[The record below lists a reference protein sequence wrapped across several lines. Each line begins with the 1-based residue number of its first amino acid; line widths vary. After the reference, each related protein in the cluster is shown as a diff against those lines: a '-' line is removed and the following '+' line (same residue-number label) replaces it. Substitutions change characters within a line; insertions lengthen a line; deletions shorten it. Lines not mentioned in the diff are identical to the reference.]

1 MRPRT
6 FILLVL
12 VLVAAAVAILL
23 IVFFSP
29 RVGPLAG
36 LFGRSDEPEAVATEP
51 AEAGE
56 PAEPTP
62 TPTPVLQFVT
72 VVVARTD
79 LPVGERLRPE
89 LLAVE
94 QRPETNVAVVAGV
107 TFSDPELLVGQ
118 IIKNSISRGQEIL
131 RPMIA
136 LSPSDISN
144 LGSDLA
150 LYIDQNEVA
159 VAFPIDR
166 FSGAAFA
173 MRPGDSVDAF
183 MSLTMVDLDPEF
195 QTALPNVLQRVD
207 ETALQEG
214 RQFLFPPTSEGR
226 LELIPVINTVGVIG
240 PGAGEDP
247 IPRRVTQLTLQQM
260 EVIWVGSW
268 RDPQRDLLQEF
279 DADIEVQPD
288 PATLGEDEAPPP
300 TPTPGPE
307 NFRPE
312 AQPDVVILSLTSQD
326 ALTLKWALDTG
337 IDIDLVLRA
346 QGDNSL
352 FVTTSVSL
360 PQIVEQG
367 VLTIPEPAEVG
378 LEPRVDQVPTPGVPA
393 IPGEQ

>member
-36 LFGRSDEPEAVATEP
+36 LFGESDEPEAVATEP
-51 AEAGE
+51 AEGE

-62 TPTPVLQFVT
+62 TPTPQLQFVT
-72 VVVARTD
+72 VVVARAD

-118 IIKNSISRGQEIL
+118 IIKNNISRGQEIL

-136 LSPSDISN
+136 LSPSDITS

-166 FSGAAFA
+166 FTGAAFA
-173 MRPGDSVDAF
+173 MRPGDTMDAF

-195 QTALPNVLQRVD
+195 QTELPNVLQRVD

-214 RQFLFPPTSEGR
+214 RDFLFPPTSDGR

-240 PGAGEDP
+240 PGSGEEP

-268 RDPQRDLLQEF
+268 RDPNFGFEQEF
-279 DADIEVQPD
+279 DADIEVEPD

-300 TPTPGPE
+300 TPTPGPM

-312 AQPDVVILSLTSQD
+312 AQPDIVILSLTSQD

-378 LEPRVDQVPTPGVPA
+378 LEPRVDLVPTPGVPP
-393 IPGEQ
+393 IPGQ

>member
-12 VLVAAAVAILL
+12 VLVAAAVTILL

-29 RVGPLAG
+29 RVGPLAS
-36 LFGRSDEPEAVATEP
+36 LLGRSDEPEAVATEP
-51 AEAGE
+51 AEPGE
-56 PAEPTP
+56 AAEPTP
-62 TPTPVLQFVT
+62 TPTPELQFVS
-72 VVVARTD
+72 VVVARAD

-89 LLAVE
+89 LLALE

-107 TFSDPELLVGQ
+107 TFSDSELLDGQ
-118 IIKNSISRGQEIL
+118 IVKNNISRGQEIL

-144 LGSDLA
+144 IGSDLA
-150 LYIDQNEVA
+150 LYIDNNEVA
-159 VAFPIDR
+159 VAFPINR
-166 FSGAAFA
+166 FSGAAYA
-173 MRPGDSVDAF
+173 MRPGDSMDAF

-195 QTALPNVLQRVD
+195 QTELPNVLQRVD

-214 RQFLFPPTSEGR
+214 RAFLFPPTSDGR

-240 PGAGEDP
+240 PGSGENP
-247 IPRRVTQLTLQQM
+247 IPRRVSQLTLQQM
-260 EVIWVGSW
+260 EVLWVGSW
-268 RDPQRDLLQEF
+268 RDPSLGFQQEY

-288 PATLGEDEAPPP
+288 PAALGEEEEPPP
-300 TPTPGPE
+300 TPTPAPD

-312 AQPDVVILSLTSQD
+312 TQPDIVILSMTSQD
-326 ALTLKWALDTG
+326 ALTLKWAMDTG

-378 LEPRVDQVPTPGVPA
+378 LEPRVDLVPTPGVPP
-393 IPGEQ
+393 IPGQ

>member
-12 VLVAAAVAILL
+12 VLVAAAAAILL

-29 RVGPLAG
+29 RVGPLASLLG
-36 LFGRSDEPEAVATEP
+36 GSDEPVEEAAQGEEQEP
-51 AEAGE
+51 GL
-56 PAEPTP
+56 PTP
-62 TPTPVLQFVT
+62 TPTPELQFVS
-72 VVVARTD
+72 VVVARAD
-79 LPVGERLRPE
+79 MPVGERLRPE

-118 IIKNSISRGQEIL
+118 IIKNGISRGQEIL

-136 LSPSDISN
+136 LSPSDISS

-159 VAFPIDR
+159 VAFPINR
-166 FSGAAFA
+166 FSGAAFGI
-173 MRPGDSVDAF
+173 RPGDFVDAF
-183 MSLTMVDLDPEF
+183 MSLTMVDLDAEF
-195 QTALPNVLQRVD
+195 QTELPNVLQRVD

-214 RQFLFPPTSEGR
+214 REFLFPSTSEGR
-226 LELIPVINTVGVIG
+226 LELVPVINTVADIG
-240 PGAGEDP
+240 PGSGEEP

-268 RDPQRDLLQEF
+268 RDPNFDLRQEF
-279 DADIEVQPD
+279 EADVMVEPD
-288 PATLGEDEAPPP
+288 PATSDEEATPAP

-307 NFRPE
+307 NERPE

-352 FVTTSVSL
+352 FVTTGVSL

-393 IPGEQ
+393 IPGQ